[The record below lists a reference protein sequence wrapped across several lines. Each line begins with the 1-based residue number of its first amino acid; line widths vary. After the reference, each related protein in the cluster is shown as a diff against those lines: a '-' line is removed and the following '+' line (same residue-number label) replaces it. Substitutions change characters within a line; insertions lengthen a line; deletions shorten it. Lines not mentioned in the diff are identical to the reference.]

1 MIDLAAYALGLL
13 LAQEPDAP
21 AEPAAAAPEAAEG
34 APAAAPAAEAPASPA
49 VAPVGAKPKG
59 ADEVTR
65 LIQKLPTMSEAER
78 VEALETLMKQYGS
91 AETNP
96 VLPGADTDLDAYLGL
111 PPKDQAAVV
120 ARGFMTDL
128 IEGDSSRLVA
138 RAGLPFFIEGRRID
152 RADDLKTE
160 WSRTLRS
167 RRTDLLTLY
176 GLEVFA
182 AADMEKKH
190 GKAPQRLSNWSWR
203 APNTWVAVA
212 NVSGHATVLL
222 LRQAGATWQV
232 VGFHD

>member
-1 MIDLAAYALGLL
+1 MIDLAAYALGLV

-21 AEPAAAAPEAAEG
+21 APPAEP
-34 APAAAPAAEAPASPA
+34 APAAEAAPAGAPPA
-49 VAPVGAKPKG
+49 VAAPATVAKPKG
-59 ADEVTR
+59 ADEVTK
-65 LIQKLPTMSEAER
+65 LLQKLPSMSEEDKAK
-78 VEALETLMKQYGS
+78 ALEAIVKQFG
-91 AETNP
+91 ATETNP
-96 VLPGADTDLDAYLGL
+96 VLPGVDTDLDKYLAL

-120 ARGFMTDL
+120 ARGFMMDL
-128 IEGDSSRLVA
+128 IDGDSARLVA

-152 RADDLKTE
+152 RPDDLKTE

-167 RRTDLLTLY
+167 RRTDLLSLY
-176 GLEVFA
+176 GLEVLSA
-182 AADMEKKH
+182 VDMEKRY

-203 APNTWVAVA
+203 SPNTWVAVA